1 MQKMSYSKKERFIM
15 NFRGVEKTDKWG
27 YIFTVFYNGEKFH
40 SFDEMAEKKT
50 VKGEFR
56 KVMNELGFTWAKGI
70 QQGGRTDAKVS
81 AERNMLY
88 VSSNFNGNL
97 EEIVFKFNEKMKESI
112 FIRKVQKTFPNLS
125 FPEYIEKRE
134 YLYKYP
140 KKRIKRS
147 IEDIQKTLLE
157 ISGTYDVSRF
167 TDKKGIELKE
177 HERSVVVTFE
187 KNILRFIGNSFMPK
201 QVRNMSG
208 YILTGEI
215 ETFPGKFLTLENV
228 YLKPELSNNIII
240 PSDDFKIE
248 GVEKIEKT
256 FDKKTSIFYVKKE
269 KKGEV
274 IGKNASNI
282 KNLRKE
288 FGNIIIREI

>member
-1 MQKMSYSKKERFIM
+1 M
-15 NFRGVEKTDKWG
+15 NFRGIEKTDKWG

-40 SFDEMAEKKT
+40 SFDEMAGKVT

-81 AERNMLY
+81 AERNLLY
-88 VSSNFNGNL
+88 VSSNFTGDL
-97 EEIVFKFNEKMKESI
+97 SEIIFKFNEKMKESI

-125 FPEYIEKRE
+125 FPEYVEKRE
-134 YLYKYP
+134 YIYRYP
-140 KKRIKRS
+140 KKRVKRS
-147 IEDIQKTLLE
+147 IEDIEKTLLE
-157 ISGTYDVSRF
+157 ISGTYDVSKF
-167 TDKKGIELKE
+167 TDKKGLELKE
-177 HERSVVVTFE
+177 HERTVKVTYE
-187 KNILRFIGNSFMPK
+187 KGVLKFIGNSFMPK
-201 QVRNMSG
+201 QVRNMAG
-208 YILTGEI
+208 YILTGEV

-228 YLKPELSNNIII
+228 YLKEELMNKMILSCDNL
-240 PSDDFKIE
+240 KIS

-256 FDKKTSIFYVKKE
+256 IDDEITILYVKKE

-282 KNLRKE
+282 KSLRKE
-288 FGNIIIREI
+288 FGNIVIREI

>member
-1 MQKMSYSKKERFIM
+1 M
-15 NFRGVEKTDKWG
+15 NFRSVEKTDKWG

-40 SFDEMAEKKT
+40 SFDEMAGKVT

-81 AERNMLY
+81 AERNLLY
-88 VSSNFNGNL
+88 VSSNFIGDL
-97 EEIVFKFNEKMKESI
+97 SEIIFKFNEKMKESI

-125 FPEYIEKRE
+125 FPEYVEKRE
-134 YLYKYP
+134 YIYRYP
-140 KKRIKRS
+140 KKRVKRS
-147 IEDIQKTLLE
+147 IEDIEKTLLE
-157 ISGTYDVSRF
+157 ISGTYDVSKF
-167 TDKKGIELKE
+167 TDKKGLELKE
-177 HERSVVVTFE
+177 HERTVKVTYE
-187 KNILRFIGNSFMPK
+187 KGVLKFIGNSFMPK
-201 QVRNMSG
+201 QVRNMAG
-208 YILTGEI
+208 YILTGEV

-228 YLKPELSNNIII
+228 YLKEELMNKMILSCDNL
-240 PSDDFKIE
+240 KIS

-256 FDKKTSIFYVKKE
+256 IDDEITILYVKKE

-282 KNLRKE
+282 KSLRKE
-288 FGNIIIREI
+288 LGNIVIREI